1 MKEQVDMRIGI
12 NGFGRIGRLAFR
24 LGLTDPSLEWLRINE
39 PQGDAEMC
47 AYLTNY
53 DTVHGRSSIPVTAA
67 DGAVVAANK
76 SIPLS
81 HNKEIVAA
89 DWVNCDIVL
98 ECSGK
103 YRTAASLDPFFA
115 AGVRTVIVAAP
126 IKSNALNVVMGVN
139 EYLYQPARDRV
150 VTNASCTTNC
160 LAPIAQVI
168 HDGLGIRHGM
178 ITTMH
183 CMTNTQ
189 SVVDQPSKDVRRARS
204 ASQNM
209 IPTTTGS
216 ASTIGLI
223 IPALN
228 GKLDGVAVRIP
239 MLGASLTDC
248 VFEVERQTS
257 VAEVNELLRN
267 ASRTPRLDG
276 ILGYEEAPL
285 VSSDYRSDP
294 RSAIIDAASTMVT
307 GGTQVKILAWYDNE
321 MGYSQRM
328 LELTQHVIRQTAK
341 Q

>member
-1 MKEQVDMRIGI
+1 MKERVDMRIGI
-12 NGFGRIGRLAFR
+12 NGYGRIGRLVFR
-24 LGLTDPSLEWLRINE
+24 LGLHDSTLDWKRINE
-39 PQGDAEMC
+39 PHGDAEMC

-53 DTVHGRSSIPVTAA
+53 DTVHGRSSVPVRAA

-76 SIPLS
+76 TIPLS
-81 HNKEIVAA
+81 RNQEIVTT
-89 DWVNCDIVL
+89 DWVDCDIVL

-103 YRTAASLDPFFA
+103 YRTAASLEPFFA

-126 IKSNALNVVMGVN
+126 IKNGALNVVMGVN
-139 EYLYQPARDRV
+139 EDRYQPAHDRV

-160 LAPIAQVI
+160 LAPVAQVI
-168 HDGLGIRHGM
+168 HEGLGIRHGM
-178 ITTMH
+178 ITTLH

-189 SVVDQPSKDVRRARS
+189 SVVDKPSKDVRRARS

-228 GKLDGVAVRIP
+228 GKLDGVAVRVP

-257 VAEVNELLRN
+257 VAEVNALLRN

-285 VSSDYRSDP
+285 VSSDYRSNP

-321 MGYSQRM
+321 MGY
-328 LELTQHVIRQTAK
+328 TQTLLRHVKEAGK
-341 Q
+341 FVK